1 VTGPPKAAGT
11 AATVLVESSDGDAKL
26 IDVRLSARGSGARSI
41 AVDKRVRTVTL
52 VLTNGSTRFKPCWR
66 GTSYSCQGEPQDD
79 DAAFAFTASFS
90 R

>member
-1 VTGPPKAAGT
+1 MV
-11 AATVLVESSDGDAKL
+11 VDNH
-26 IDVRLSARGSGARSI
+26 VRA
-41 AVDKRVRTVTL
+41 VTL

-79 DAAFAFTASFS
+79 DAAFAFTASLS